1 MPRFWEYLFPDLVW
15 GLLPNI
21 DFLVVDFLNVDFY
34 NFRNSHRVVGVL
46 FYGNNT
52 NICTVIDC
60 SKFEKVCGRFNFYC
74 SRRPTVFSCAGEWTL
89 LRLVFKNFVLISVLK
104 YSSRWLLL
112 KVLIVVK
119 FLWLN
124 AVGLTS
130 SLLSLGRYSTGS
142 YYQRHR
148 AIQCNETAF

>member
-34 NFRNSHRVVGVL
+34 NFRSSHRVVGVL

-60 SKFEKVCGRFNFYC
+60 SKFGVKVFEKGCGRFNFYC
-74 SRRPTVFSCAGEWTL
+74 SCRPTVFSSAGEWTL
-89 LRLVFKNFVLISVLK
+89 LLLVFKNFVLISVLK
-104 YSSRWLLL
+104 YTSRWLLVKL
-112 KVLIVVK
+112 LIAVK

-124 AVGLTS
+124 AVGSTS

-142 YYQRHR
+142 YYQRS
-148 AIQCNETAF
+148 